1 MNTITSINQH
11 QGNRRLVKVLCIGLL
26 MQGLTSCMDAEKP
39 YPGTGET
46 FPLSAL
52 EQMTPVGKSNID
64 IEGKTLLINFWATWC
79 APCREEMPALQKLSD
94 SLDPERF
101 VVIGISVDKDRNL
114 IREFILQYGIGF
126 PNFQDDKLRLASD
139 LLGIIT
145 FPETFIVSPRG
156 VITRRISEALPLNF
170 SIIESQSIKSDE
182 SATTIKS
189 ESRMKG

>member
-1 MNTITSINQH
+1 
-11 QGNRRLVKVLCIGLL
+11 

-52 EQMTPVGKSNID
+52 EQLIPVGKSNID

-94 SLDPERF
+94 NLDPEHF
-101 VVIGISVDKDRNL
+101 MVIGISVDEDRNL

-139 LLGIIT
+139 LLGIKT
-145 FPETFIVSPRG
+145 FPETFLVSPRG
-156 VITRRISEALPLNF
+156 VITRRINETLPLDF
-170 SIIESQSIKSDE
+170 SIIESNPSNL
-182 SATTIKS
+182 T
-189 ESRMKG
+189 SRPTQLNPSPG